1 MNGMREVMA
10 LLRKQREAIEEAIL
24 TLERVFGP
32 DGEAAP
38 AWLPTTRT
46 ATKKAAKKRGVT
58 AAGRKRLAEAMRKR
72 WALKRAAATAKK
84 RGRAKKAA

>member
-1 MNGMREVMA
+1 MNGIQEVMS

-24 TLERVFGP
+24 GLERVFGP

-38 AWLPTTRT
+38 AWLPTTKT
-46 ATKKAAKKRGVT
+46 ATKKAATKRGMT
-58 AAGRKRLAEAMRKR
+58 PAGRKRLAEAMRKR
-72 WALKRAAATAKK
+72 WAVKRAAATAKK